1 MTRLHGINIPIHV
14 VFDCADPSVVARFW
28 ADALGYQLQG
38 PPEPTAAWQAWL
50 TENGVPEERWNDAS
64 AIVDPDGHGPRIY
77 FQRVPEPKAVKNRLH
92 LDVNAGGPPG
102 MPPSDRRARVD
113 EMAELKPGRD
123 GPQSTSGTPKLA
135 PIKLRSIPARA
146 GCHVLPPPRP
156 GLSRTGTPS
165 AVSYAENR
173 DQASEA
179 GRSKPQRR
187 HEGCQG
193 PQGTPVGVAHPARP
207 SANQSCRDAAGTSP
221 R

>member
-1 MTRLHGINIPIHV
+1 VTRLHGIAIPIHV
-14 VFDCADPSVVARFW
+14 VFDCADPPVVARFW
-28 ADALGYQLQG
+28 ADALDYQRQG
-38 PPEPTAAWQAWL
+38 PSEPTAAGQAWL
-50 TENGVPEERWNDAS
+50 VEHGVPEERWNDAS
-64 AIVDPDGHGPRIY
+64 AIIDPDGHGPRIY
-77 FQRVPEPKAVKNRLH
+77 FQRVPEPEAVKNRLH